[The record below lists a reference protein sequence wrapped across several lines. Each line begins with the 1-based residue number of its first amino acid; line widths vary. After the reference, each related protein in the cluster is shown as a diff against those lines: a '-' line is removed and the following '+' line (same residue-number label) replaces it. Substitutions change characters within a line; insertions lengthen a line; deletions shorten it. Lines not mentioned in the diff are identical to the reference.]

1 MTFLDILLLLL
12 IAAAAG
18 YVASVIVATLCTF
31 LITFV
36 RTKPT
41 KWTTT
46 EDDKSPEKQAMYA
59 FGRTWREEHAD
70 KMREVFVTNGGLRLH
85 GEYYDFGFDKAV
97 IVLLGRSENTLA
109 GFYYVDPYV
118 RCGYNVLITDNR
130 AHGKSEG
137 KFVTFGYEESKDMLA
152 WADLLH
158 TRFGNR
164 KCVLHGVCV
173 GASAGV
179 YALVREDCP
188 DYIEGLVSEGMHTRL
203 YETVKNHII
212 ERKKPV
218 FPVIYTVN
226 WLLLLF
232 THHSMMRGPIDVIDR
247 YTKPILFLQ
256 GKEDL
261 FSRPEKTSVMFE
273 KCTSADKTVCYFDKG
288 PHSLLKYYNPEQYDG
303 AVTRF
308 LQELNEK

>member
-97 IVLLGRSENTLA
+97 IVLLALLSLGVRNIHLGPTLPAFLSPNVLNTLVRKFSIS
-109 GFYYVDPYV
+109 GISNVD
-118 RCGYNVLITDNR
+118 D
-130 AHGKSEG
+130 
-137 KFVTFGYEESKDMLA
+137 
-152 WADLLH
+152 DL
-158 TRFGNR
+158 RDWIR
-164 KCVLHGVCV
+164 
-173 GASAGV
+173 
-179 YALVREDCP
+179 
-188 DYIEGLVSEGMHTRL
+188 
-203 YETVKNHII
+203 
-212 ERKKPV
+212 
-218 FPVIYTVN
+218 
-226 WLLLLF
+226 
-232 THHSMMRGPIDVIDR
+232 
-247 YTKPILFLQ
+247 
-256 GKEDL
+256 
-261 FSRPEKTSVMFE
+261 
-273 KCTSADKTVCYFDKG
+273 
-288 PHSLLKYYNPEQYDG
+288 
-303 AVTRF
+303 
-308 LQELNEK
+308 